1 MMGMVRAAC
10 PELEVTI
17 RLKQLWNRYIN
28 SAPINEG
35 TPASAF
41 PMVYKIVFSVDATF
55 ASEPPS
61 TRRIPLAIPTTTAVP
76 ARSAT
81 PLWKADAI
89 PLTVIS
95 LSLKMTAVT
104 PAANPITKNW
114 EAISGI

>member
-1 MMGMVRAAC
+1 MTKLFYSTRSARGAMMGMVRAAC

-28 SAPINEG
+28 SAPMNEG

-55 ASEPPS
+55 ASDPPS

-76 ARSAT
+76 ARSAR
-81 PLWKADAI
+81 AAI
-89 PLTVIS
+89 PIVIA
-95 LSLKMTAVT
+95 KTTNRIRRM
-104 PAANPITKNW
+104 KNIW
-114 EAISGI
+114 NRCV